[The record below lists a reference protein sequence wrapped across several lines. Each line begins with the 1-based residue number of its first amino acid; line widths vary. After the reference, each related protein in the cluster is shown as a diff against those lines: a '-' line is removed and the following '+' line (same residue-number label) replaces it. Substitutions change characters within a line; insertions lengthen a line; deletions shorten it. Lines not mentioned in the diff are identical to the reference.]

1 MRDLMEHY
9 SKLKGGLEACK
20 GNIRRMKSSTFDE
33 YIEEKTH
40 RNTLGESR
48 LSIGKSSNPTEIF
61 VWQKKPGME
70 IVERFM
76 DLPHDDDLVVDL
88 LSRIAMKYDGTGEW
102 KEDACEP

>member
-1 MRDLMEHY
+1 MPGVAAGEVGRSVSSCIYRDFGDHDVEIC
-9 SKLKGGLEACK
+9 GGRTKRAL
-20 GNIRRMKSSTFDE
+20 
-33 YIEEKTH
+33 YH
-40 RNTLGESR
+40 
-48 LSIGKSSNPTEIF
+48 IF

-88 LSRIAMKYDGTGEW
+88 LGRIAMKYDGTGEW